1 MNKLVIIFVLFKL
14 SSYFMLDLFN
24 QSEMELQATTQQ
36 CMIEEA
42 IELQLDSVNNFV
54 EVLSVER

>member
-24 QSEMELQATTQQ
+24 QSEIETQAATQQ
-36 CMIEEA
+36 CMMEEA
-42 IELQLDSVNNFV
+42 IELKLDSANNFT
-54 EVLSVER
+54 EVLSVNR